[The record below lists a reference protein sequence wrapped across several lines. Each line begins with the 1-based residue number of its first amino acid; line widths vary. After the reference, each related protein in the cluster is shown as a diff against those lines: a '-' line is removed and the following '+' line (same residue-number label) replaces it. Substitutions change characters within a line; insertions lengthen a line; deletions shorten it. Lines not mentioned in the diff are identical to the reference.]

1 VVTSAETPRRRP
13 ERHCVTMDYRRKA
26 HVHKQLLA
34 FSRYIVIYISKSYFY
49 VFINVCGSRLF
60 SNPVTYFLY
69 AGNVQEIPSN
79 LCRGN
84 AHKNVT
90 CPVCRN
96 GTGNCALYCIWKCQR
111 NVEIS
116 CGRKY
121 T

>member
-1 VVTSAETPRRRP
+1 VKWKNPPSILYTGNVHEISPILCTSYIGYLYLTP
-13 ERHCVTMDYRRKA
+13 H
-26 HVHKQLLA
+26 
-34 FSRYIVIYISKSYFY
+34 
-49 VFINVCGSRLF
+49 
-60 SNPVTYFLY
+60 FLC

-90 CPVCRN
+90 CPVCRK
-96 GTGNCALYCIWKCQR
+96 GTGNCALYCVRKYQR